1 MLADGNEEKNEKPLQ
16 AQMKQKNSTVV
27 IKLMGIR
34 DEYVIGLWGVFL
46 FSACFFW

>member
-1 MLADGNEEKNEKPLQ
+1 MGTRRKMRNHYK
-16 AQMKQKNSTVV
+16 MKQKNSTVV

-46 FSACFFW
+46 FSACFFGD